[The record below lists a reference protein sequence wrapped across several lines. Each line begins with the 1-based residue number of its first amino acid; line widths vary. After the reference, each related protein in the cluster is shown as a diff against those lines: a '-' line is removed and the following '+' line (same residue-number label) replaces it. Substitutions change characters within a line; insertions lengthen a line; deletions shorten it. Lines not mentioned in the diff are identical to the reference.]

1 MAESKAVLVTGA
13 TGGIGAPVTRAL
25 LDRGLTVYA
34 GVRGTPSPSLA
45 GAIPVELDVTDPA
58 AVTAAADRLGR
69 ELTGLHALVNNAGV
83 IVQGPLELVP
93 DAEWHRQFEV
103 NVHGPVRLTSAFL
116 PLLRAGRGRVVNISA
131 PSARV
136 ALPFFAPM
144 SASKAAL
151 ASLSDAAR
159 LELAP
164 FGIPVVQVEPG
175 GTDTQIFAKA
185 ERAAGDALA
194 GLPAGDR
201 TALYDEALAA
211 VAAANARQRL
221 DPVPVAVKAVVA
233 AVLDAR
239 PKTHYIAGNA
249 RTFAVLARLP
259 RGLRDRLITRT
270 LGLPGRVPATS

>member
-1 MAESKAVLVTGA
+1 M
-13 TGGIGAPVTRAL
+13 
-25 LDRGLTVYA
+25 
-34 GVRGTPSPSLA
+34 
-45 GAIPVELDVTDPA
+45 
-58 AVTAAADRLGR
+58 
-69 ELTGLHALVNNAGV
+69 
-83 IVQGPLELVP
+83 
-93 DAEWHRQFEV
+93 
-103 NVHGPVRLTSAFL
+103 
-116 PLLRAGRGRVVNISA
+116 NISA

-164 FGIPVVQVEPG
+164 FGIPVIQVEPG

-185 ERAAGDALA
+185 ERAAGSLTGD
-194 GLPAGDR
+194 GL
-201 TALYDEALAA
+201 ALYGAALDA

-239 PKTHYIAGNA
+239 PRTHYIAGNA
-249 RTFAVLARLP
+249 RAFAVLARLP
-259 RGLRDRLITRT
+259 RGLRDRLIVRT
-270 LGLPGRVPATS
+270 LHLPTRGPSVSARR